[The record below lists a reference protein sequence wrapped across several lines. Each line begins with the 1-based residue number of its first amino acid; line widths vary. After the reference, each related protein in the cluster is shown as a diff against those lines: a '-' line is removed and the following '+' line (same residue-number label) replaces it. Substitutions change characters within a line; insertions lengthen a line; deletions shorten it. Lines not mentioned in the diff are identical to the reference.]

1 MSNVRPPGVYLDND
15 LQHRHA
21 ALALYPT
28 GIPGFLGLTQRGP
41 LNVPVRITNLEAF
54 QRVFGHLGHGTFLEP
69 SLKGFFENGG
79 RECFVLRVAH
89 QRENGPGLPARA
101 AQADV
106 RDPKSRRRY
115 LVRASS
121 EGSWGNDI
129 RFKVERRPARLQ
141 TVLTLDVAEGE
152 AVLTL
157 KSVAGLTRGTALR
170 LRDEQGETWRFV
182 QATGGKQVALD
193 APLDRAFKSSAPT
206 LVDTLEFDLSVRSR
220 DEHETFRNLSVAPFS
235 DDFFARVVSE
245 RSRLVRIDELSPEA
259 ALPDSV
265 PAERDWT
272 ALEGGEDGM
281 FTVTP
286 ADFIGASAQVGVRSG
301 LLAFEAI
308 EQVDLLVM
316 PDLMWCVERSEGF
329 RSPKDVEIVQQE
341 AIALCERLRDRMAI
355 LDIPPSQGTRSA
367 IQWRKMFDSSYAAF
381 YYPWVAV
388 HQGGVEQK
396 VPASGFVAGVIARV
410 DRSRGV
416 FHPPANE
423 TIESAV
429 DLELI
434 LQDKDLGELNREGIN
449 CLKSFPTRGIRIW
462 GARTASSD
470 PMQRYVNVRRE
481 IGAIVKTLSRDLQWV
496 VFEPNDSGLWKRVA
510 MDVQFFLYDLWKQ
523 GFFRGGSPE
532 DAFFV
537 KCDSENNPPDVRE
550 AGMVVVDVG
559 VSPVRPA
566 EFVTFTITQTA
577 DEHGP
582 GVGV

>member
-1 MSNVRPPGVYLDND
+1 MSIVRPPGVYLDND

-21 ALALYPT
+21 ALALHPT

-41 LNVPVRITNLEAF
+41 LNVPVRITSIEAF
-54 QRVFGHLGHGTFLEP
+54 ERIFGRLGRGTFLEP

-79 RECFVLRVAH
+79 RECYVLRVAH
-89 QRENGPGLPARA
+89 QRENGPGVAARVA
-101 AQADV
+101 SADV
-106 RDPKSRRRY
+106 RDPVSRRRY
-115 LVRASS
+115 VVRAAT
-121 EGSWGNDI
+121 EGAWGNDI
-129 RFKVERRPARLQ
+129 RFSMQRQVGRLQ
-141 TVLTLDVAEGE
+141 TVLTLDAAEGE

-157 KSVAGLTRGTALR
+157 KSIAGLTRGTALR

-182 QATGGKQVALD
+182 QATAGKQVALD
-193 APLDRAFKSSAPT
+193 APLDRAYKSSAPT
-206 LVDTLEFDLSVRSR
+206 VVDTLEFDVSVRSR
-220 DEHETFRNLSVAPFS
+220 DDHEVFRNLSVAPFA
-235 DDFFARVVSE
+235 DDYFLRVVGE
-245 RSRLVRIDELSPEA
+245 RSRLVRIDEHSPEVV
-259 ALPDSV
+259 LPHSI
-265 PAERDWT
+265 PADRDWT
-272 ALEGGEDGM
+272 ALEGGEDGL

-286 ADFIGASAQVGVRSG
+286 GDFIGASAQVGVRTG
-301 LLAFEAI
+301 LLAFEEI
-308 EQVDLLVM
+308 EQIDLLTM
-316 PDLMWCVERSEGF
+316 PDLMWCLEHSEGF
-329 RSPKDVEIVQQE
+329 RSVKDVEIVQQE
-341 AIALCERLRDRMAI
+341 AIALCERLRDRMAL

-367 IQWRKMFDSSYAAF
+367 LQWRKMFDSAHAAF
-381 YYPWVAV
+381 YYPWVSV
-388 HQGGVEQK
+388 HQGSEQRL
-396 VPASGFVAGVIARV
+396 VPPSGFVAGVIARV
-410 DRSRGV
+410 DRGRGV

-423 TIESAV
+423 TIEGAV

-537 KCDSENNPPDVRE
+537 KCDAENNPPEVRE
-550 AGMVVVDVG
+550 AGQVVVDVG

-566 EFVTFTITQTA
+566 EFLTFTITQTA
-577 DEHGP
+577 DERGP

>member
-15 LQHRHA
+15 LQQRHA
-21 ALALYPT
+21 ALALHPT

-41 LNVPVRITNLEAF
+41 LDVPVRITSLEAF
-54 QRVFGHLGHGTFLEP
+54 QHIFGSLSAGTFLDA

-79 RECFVLRVAH
+79 RECYVLRVAH
-89 QRENGPGLPARA
+89 QRENGPGVPARA
-101 AQADV
+101 ASADV
-106 RDPKSRRRY
+106 RDAKTRRRY

-121 EGSWGNDI
+121 EGAWGNEI
-129 RFKVERRPARLQ
+129 RFRIEREAGRLR
-141 TVLTLDVAEGE
+141 TVLTLDAAEGE
-152 AVLTL
+152 SVLTL

-170 LRDEQGETWRFV
+170 IHDDQGETWRFV
-182 QATGGKQVALD
+182 QATAGKQVALD
-193 APLDRAFKSSAPT
+193 TPLDRAYKSSAPT
-206 LVDTLEFDLSVRSR
+206 GIETNEFSLFVRSR
-220 DEHETFRNLSVAPFS
+220 DDHETFRNLSVAPFA
-235 DDFFARVVSE
+235 DDYFVRAVGE
-245 RSRLVRIDELSPEA
+245 RSRLVRLDELSPDA
-259 ALPDSV
+259 VLPDSL
-265 PAERDWT
+265 PAERDWH
-272 ALEGGEDGM
+272 ALEGGEDGLH
-281 FTVTP
+281 TVTP
-286 ADFIGASAQVGVRSG
+286 ADFIGASAQVGVRTG
-301 LLAFEAI
+301 LLAFEEIEAI
-308 EQVDLLVM
+308 DLVVI
-316 PDLMWCVERSEGF
+316 PDLMWCVDHSEGF
-329 RSPKDVEIVQQE
+329 RSLKDVEIVQQE
-341 AIALCERLRDRMAI
+341 AIALCERLKDRIAI
-355 LDIPPSQGTRSA
+355 LDVPPSQGTRSA
-367 IQWRKMFDSSYAAF
+367 VQWRKMFDSAYAAF
-381 YYPWVAV
+381 YYPWVTI
-388 HQGGVEQK
+388 HQGGTERK
-396 VPASGFVAGVIARV
+396 IPPSGFVAGVISRV
-410 DRSRGV
+410 DRGRGV

-423 TIESAV
+423 AIESAV

-434 LQDKDLGELNREGIN
+434 LQEKDLGELNREGVN

-470 PMQRYVNVRRE
+470 PMQRFVNVRRE
-481 IGAIVKTLSRDLQWV
+481 LSAIIKTLSRDLQWV

-537 KCDSENNPPDVRE
+537 KCDSENNPPEVRD